1 MSKYTTIL
9 MDVESMFASPSW
21 LLDNISAYPSNYMV
35 PSQKSEF
42 VKIEVL
48 PLNEDISYGRAGIT
62 GKIIIQV
69 YTKANQGTKRLMEI
83 ADLLDNILQNKH
95 LASGTKTQASSLSVL
110 GIDQDNPELFRGD
123 YSVDFNYYN

>member
-9 MDVESMFASPSW
+9 TDVESMFASPLW
-21 LLDNISAYPSNYMV
+21 LLNSISAYPSNYMV
-35 PSQKSEF
+35 PAQKSEF

-48 PLNEDISYGRAGIT
+48 PLNENTDYGRSGIS

-69 YTKANQGTKRLMEI
+69 YTKTNQGTKRLMEI

-95 LASGTKTQASSLSVL
+95 LDAGTRTQASSLSVL
-110 GIDQDNPELFRGD
+110 GVDRDNPELFRGD

>member
-9 MDVESMFASPSW
+9 VDVESVFATTLW
-21 LLDNISAYPSNYMV
+21 TNYNISAYPSNYMV

-48 PLNEDISYGRAGIT
+48 PLTGDTDYGRSGIS
-62 GKIIIQV
+62 GKVIIQIFV
-69 YTKANQGTKRLMEI
+69 KANQGTKRLMEI
-83 ADLLDNILQNKH
+83 ADSLDNILQNKQ
-95 LASGTKTQASSLSVL
+95 LGTGTRTRESSISIL
-110 GIDQDNPELFRGD
+110 GIDRDNPELFRGD

>member
-48 PLNEDISYGRAGIT
+48 PLNEDTSYGRAGIT

-95 LASGTKTQASSLSVL
+95 LTSGTRTQASSLSIL
-110 GIDQDNPELFRGD
+110 GIDRDNPELFRGD